1 MKTFNEL
8 NTPTRHWMIKSM
20 QWADQNWN
28 NELSLV
34 RIPVDP
40 DKQSIT
46 ARNQNGE
53 EDVRNSI
60 WYATGLMMRQNP
72 GDVKRALKIIDT
84 VLEYQFDD
92 PEKVFHGTFYRNPSE
107 SYPPEDPI
115 QWDHYDPNWRE
126 FICTVFIVLII
137 EFQELIPKKLIEKMN
152 HSILLAA
159 QGSYA
164 RKVSPEYTNISLMST
179 FLLDF
184 AGRKFKNNEWKQYA
198 LNLGREIHRLF
209 ERNKTFNEFNSPTYY
224 GVDFYALA
232 LWRKYG
238 SSREYQILGQS
249 MELDL
254 WRDVA
259 QFYHAEMRNL
269 CGPYDRSYGMDMQD
283 YIASVGLWISTTVPI
298 ELAPLPN
305 VNEPFNHSGDYYFL
319 PMVALLGTN
328 IPDETIAPLNA
339 FHGEKYLNRTIEPK
353 RTVSSW
359 LSENLMLGTESN
371 LLSTERSKHLSNQF
385 HPATA
390 HWFTPEKNLA
400 WLRCKSNDSLIIQC
414 SPYQISLSGSN
425 NHPCEYIFEINTH
438 NISPSMVDPYIWRF
452 PGMRI
457 SLKRTNT
464 PFFINHYKNQLTI
477 RFSAD
482 GIVELTFAPSYEDK

>member
-8 NTPTRHWMIKSM
+8 NVPTRHWMIKSM

-28 NELSLV
+28 NELSLI
-34 RIPVDP
+34 RIPVDHE
-40 DKQSIT
+40 KQSIT

-60 WYATGLMMRQNP
+60 WYATGLLMRQNP
-72 GDVKRALKIIDT
+72 ADVKRALKIIDAI
-84 VLEYQFDD
+84 LKYQFDD

-126 FICTVFIVLII
+126 FICTVFIVLIT
-137 EFQELIPKKLIEKMN
+137 EFQEVIPKNLIDRMN
-152 HSILLAA
+152 HSIMLAA
-159 QGSYA
+159 QGSYE
-164 RKVSPEYTNISLMST
+164 RQVSPEYTNISLMST

-184 AGRKFKNNEWKQYA
+184 AGRQFNNNEWKQYA

-238 SSREYQILGQS
+238 SSTEYQNLGNS

-269 CGPYDRSYGMDMQD
+269 CGPYDRSYGMDMQN
-283 YIASVGLWISTTVPI
+283 YIASVGLWISTIVPV

-305 VNEPFNHSGDYYFL
+305 TDQPFNHSGDYYFF
-319 PMVALLGTN
+319 PMVALLETN
-328 IPDETIAPLNA
+328 IPNETVTH
-339 FHGEKYLNRTIEPK
+339 FKEFQGEKFLSRTIEPK
-353 RTVSSW
+353 RTASSW

-371 LLSTERSKHLSNQF
+371 LLSTERPKHLSNQF

-390 HWFTPEKNLA
+390 HWFTSGGNLA
-400 WLRCKSNDSLIIQC
+400 WLSCKSNNPLNINC
-414 SPYQISLSGSN
+414 SPNVISLSSSN
-425 NHPCEYIFEINTH
+425 NESCEYIFEINAP
-438 NISPSMVDPYIWRF
+438 NISPSMVDPYLWRF
-452 PGMRI
+452 PGMTI

-464 PFFINHYKNQLTI
+464 PFFIKHFENQLTI
-477 RFSAD
+477 QFSAD
-482 GIVELTFAPSYEDK
+482 GIVELTFEPSDN

>member
-8 NTPTRHWMIKSM
+8 NTTTKHWMIKSM
-20 QWADQNWN
+20 QWADQHRNS
-28 NELSLV
+28 ESSLV

-40 DKQSIT
+40 NRQSIT
-46 ARNQNGE
+46 ARQQNGE
-53 EDVRNSI
+53 DDVRNSI
-60 WYATGLMMRQNP
+60 WYATGLMMRQNTN
-72 GDVKRALKIIDT
+72 DVRHALKIIDT
-84 VLEYQFDD
+84 VLEYQLDD

-107 SYPPEDPI
+107 PYPPNNPI

-137 EFQELIPKKLIEKMN
+137 EFQELIPKNLIDKMN

-159 QGSYA
+159 QGSYS
-164 RKVSPEYTNISLMST
+164 RKVSPEYTNISLMCT

-198 LNLGREIHRLF
+198 LSLGREIHRLF

-224 GVDFYALA
+224 GVDLYALA

-238 SSREYQILGQS
+238 SSTEYQSLGQS

-254 WRDVA
+254 WRDIA

-269 CGPYDRSYGMDMQD
+269 CGPYDRSYGMDMLN

-298 ELAPLPN
+298 KLAPLPN
-305 VNEPFNHSGDYYFL
+305 VNQPFNHSGDYYFF

-328 IPDETIAPLNA
+328 IPDETVAHLKA

-371 LLSTERSKHLSNQF
+371 LLNTKRSKQLSNQF

-390 HWFTPEKNLA
+390 HWFTSEKNLA
-400 WLRCKSNDSLIIQC
+400 WLKCKSNNSLIIQC
-414 SPYQISLSGSN
+414 SPYKISLYGSN
-425 NHPCEYIFEINTH
+425 NQLCEYIFEIKAH
-438 NISPSMVDPYIWRF
+438 NISPSMVDPYVWRF
-452 PGMRI
+452 PGMTI

-464 PFFINHYKNQLTI
+464 PFFINYFENQLKI
-477 RFSAD
+477 QFSSEE
-482 GIVELTFAPSYEDK
+482 IVELTFSPS